1 MKELLI
7 LLLIILVSSSLK
19 AQDEFEY
26 TEGDTTYV
34 MKKYYLV
41 LLKANADKEKLDS
54 ASIAQIQ
61 QAHLDNIGRLHDLGK
76 IVMAGP
82 MGEDGDL
89 RGIFVMDCDS
99 IEEARELCETDPAIS
114 KKRLLYEVHSWWAAK
129 GSKLP

>member
-1 MKELLI
+1 MTLQ
-7 LLLIILVSSSLK
+7 
-19 AQDEFEY
+19 AQDEFEM

-41 LLKANADKEKLDS
+41 LLKANAEKEELDS
-54 ASIAQIQ
+54 ATVAEIQ
-61 QAHLDNIGRLHDLGK
+61 QAHLTNIERLHKLGK

-89 RGIFVMDCDS
+89 RGIFIMDCES
-99 IEEARELCETDPAIS
+99 IDEARKLCETDPAIS
-114 KKRLLYEVHSWWAAK
+114 KRRLLYEVYSWWAAK

>member
-1 MKELLI
+1 MKQLLMLSLI
-7 LLLIILVSSSLK
+7 LLVSSSLQ

-54 ASIAQIQ
+54 AAVAEIQ
-61 QAHLDNIGRLHDLGK
+61 KEHLANIGRLSELGK

-89 RGIFVMDCDS
+89 RGIFIMDCNS
-99 IEEARELCETDPAIS
+99 MEEARELCETDPAIS